1 MPRKESGKKGRFIV
15 FEGIDG
21 SGKNTQSNL
30 LYDVLCAKGRK
41 CLLTSEPSGGEI
53 GVFAR
58 EELGRRLGGI
68 DMRTLQF
75 LFMADRS
82 DHVERVIKPN
92 LSQGIDVISS
102 RYFYSTVVYGAAFG
116 SRFAMDMKWLLE
128 ANTLFPKPDVVFFID
143 VPPEVGYENVKRRA
157 GKKER
162 FEELGDLKLTC
173 EYYRKLSRKVSGT
186 RWIRINGNR
195 PRAVVAKSITKEFEE
210 LGL

>member
-21 SGKNTQSNL
+21 SGKNTQANL
-30 LYDVLCAKGRK
+30 LYDALLARGRK
-41 CLLTSEPSGGEI
+41 CLLTSEPSNGEI

-58 EELGRRLGGI
+58 EELGKRLGGI
-68 DMRTLQF
+68 DLRTLQL
-75 LFMADRS
+75 LFIADRS
-82 DHVERVIKPN
+82 DHVERVIVPN
-92 LSQGIDVISS
+92 TSQGVDVISS

-116 SRFAMDMKWLLE
+116 SRFGMSMEWLLK
-128 ANTLFPKPDVVFFID
+128 ANELFPKPDAVFFID

-162 FEELGDLKLTC
+162 FEELRDLQLTYG
-173 EYYRKLSRKVSGT
+173 YYHKLSQKVSGA
-186 RWIRINGNR
+186 RWIKINGDR
-195 PRAVVAKSITKEFEE
+195 PKAVVAKSIMKEFEA